1 MRRSCV
7 IQLARFGDLL
17 QTKRLLLSLRKK
29 SCEVHLVC
37 DSSLRQL
44 AELVYPW
51 VQLHTLHFHS
61 RADSSLSVVTGFFA
75 ELRACDFDLVYNLN
89 FSPLNFACASLF
101 EPARVRGYRWQSGQP
116 LKTVWTE
123 QVFRLVRHRG
133 PHSINLMDVWA
144 GHCQNPV
151 APASVNPQ
159 ARPGGKGI
167 GLVLAGQNARRSLPA
182 ALQVRIAEAALAR
195 VGHGPVYLL
204 GTRNQRRLVR
214 DFLGQCRA
222 PLAGECV
229 DLVGKTDLLG
239 LHECLSGLDL
249 LLTPDTGA
257 MHLAAHLGVPVLAFF
272 LSSALCQET
281 GPYGLGHQ
289 VVQAVPSCA
298 PCLEARPCTREM
310 ACLRAL
316 MHPFVTQY
324 VAGRDERLPREV
336 KCFGSGFDEFGSRY
350 DEIGFEPRGMEP
362 DRAEMYF
369 GQSGDSRFLPPAPYP
384 WPERNW
390 LLPRHEQDRSRFLPE
405 KGNEQ

>member
-61 RADSSLSVVTGFFA
+61 RADSSLSAVTGFFA

-151 APASVNPQ
+151 APA
-159 ARPGGKGI
+159 
-167 GLVLAGQNARRSLPA
+167 L
-182 ALQVRIAEAALAR
+182 
-195 VGHGPVYLL
+195 
-204 GTRNQRRLVR
+204 
-214 DFLGQCRA
+214 
-222 PLAGECV
+222 
-229 DLVGKTDLLG
+229 
-239 LHECLSGLDL
+239 
-249 LLTPDTGA
+249 
-257 MHLAAHLGVPVLAFF
+257 
-272 LSSALCQET
+272 
-281 GPYGLGHQ
+281 
-289 VVQAVPSCA
+289 
-298 PCLEARPCTREM
+298 
-310 ACLRAL
+310 
-316 MHPFVTQY
+316 
-324 VAGRDERLPREV
+324 
-336 KCFGSGFDEFGSRY
+336 
-350 DEIGFEPRGMEP
+350 
-362 DRAEMYF
+362 
-369 GQSGDSRFLPPAPYP
+369 
-384 WPERNW
+384 
-390 LLPRHEQDRSRFLPE
+390 
-405 KGNEQ
+405 